1 MSNMNFV
8 KGMGAGLMIGA
19 AMGLLLSPDKKG
31 RRRLGKMFRAAGDV
45 IEDLGSAI
53 GM

>member
-31 RRRLGKMFRAAGDV
+31 RRLGKMFRAAGDV